1 MNSTEFSLVS
11 EFYLF
16 NICACIEK
24 WEDINQAVSKLT
36 AVTLGCGCSNCVCLS
51 PVFHFC
57 IVGMCYPGMYDFC
70 ITNTVNYIIT
80 YIACF
85 VNLLFLTLPNV

>member
-1 MNSTEFSLVS
+1 MNSAEFSLVN
-11 EFYLF
+11 ELCLF
-16 NICACIEK
+16 NVCARIEK

-36 AVTLGCGCSNCVCLS
+36 AVTLGCVS

-70 ITNTVNYIIT
+70 ITNTVNYKRKEM
-80 YIACF
+80 
-85 VNLLFLTLPNV
+85 